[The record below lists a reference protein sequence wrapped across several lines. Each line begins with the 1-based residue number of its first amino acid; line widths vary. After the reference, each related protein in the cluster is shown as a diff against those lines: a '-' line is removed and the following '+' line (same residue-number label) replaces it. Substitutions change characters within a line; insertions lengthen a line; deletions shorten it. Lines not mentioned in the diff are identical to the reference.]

1 MEHKKIRHSALF
13 RRLPERT
20 AVTEL
25 QRRTTGLAP
34 KKTAHIRCVLEI
46 QPVGDSGDGQPRID
60 KVTFHFDKQLL
71 LDQCLRRHAVNAAA
85 HLIQIIRGYIQRFR
99 IERDRP
105 FPERMFR
112 QQRPQP
118 RDNIPRPILMRVDF
132 RFDSLA

>member
-1 MEHKKIRHSALF
+1 MNTIFCDIYMSRNHKKFRHSALF

-34 KKTAHIRCVLEI
+34 KKAAQIRCVLEI
-46 QPVGDSGDGQPRID
+46 QPVGDFGDGQPRID
-60 KVTFHFDKQLL
+60 KATFHFDKQLL
-71 LDQCLRRHAVNAAA
+71 LDQCLRRHAVSAAA

-105 FPERMFR
+105 FPERMLR
-112 QQRPQP
+112 QQRPQ
-118 RDNIPRPILMRVDF
+118 
-132 RFDSLA
+132 SAW